1 MPTPPTTAPLRLTF
15 SLLGD
20 ALRMARRVPSARE
33 RRRLAALTGR
43 SLLRLASRR
52 PGLTG
57 KLVPTLRPRA
67 YELRPEAGMAPLRLH
82 SDDFV
87 CMEVFGG
94 RPYALDY
101 SAIEPVRTIVDLG
114 ANIGAAAAFL
124 AHLFPGAVVVA
135 VEPSPSSYETL
146 RENLDRAVP
155 GSRAVNAA
163 LVPRAGSYRI
173 EPGRSP
179 SGDRVVDA
187 ATGDGE
193 VQVQGAAGFEA
204 LTIDQLLDR
213 EAPDGVDLLKVDIEG
228 AEAEFF
234 AGVAGW
240 GDRVGAVVAEVHP
253 PLSVERAYELLAAG
267 GFEPL
272 PRPPGRAHG
281 QIVFAA
287 RPRGV

>member
-1 MPTPPTTAPLRLTF
+1 MPTPPTTAPLRLAF

-43 SLLRLASRR
+43 SLLRLASRQ

-67 YELRPEAGMAPLRLH
+67 YELRPEAGIPPLRLH
-82 SDDFV
+82 SDDLV

-124 AHLFPGAVVVA
+124 ARLFPGAVVVA
-135 VEPSPSSYETL
+135 VEPSPASYEAL
-146 RENLDRAVP
+146 CENLDRAVP
-155 GSRAVNAA
+155 GGRAVNAA
-163 LVPRAGSYRI
+163 LVPHAGSYRI

-179 SGDRVVDA
+179 SGDRVVA
-187 ATGDGE
+187 AAAGDGE
-193 VQVQGAAGFEA
+193 AQGAGFEA

-272 PRPPGRAHG
+272 PQPPGRARG

-287 RPRGV
+287 RPRGVR